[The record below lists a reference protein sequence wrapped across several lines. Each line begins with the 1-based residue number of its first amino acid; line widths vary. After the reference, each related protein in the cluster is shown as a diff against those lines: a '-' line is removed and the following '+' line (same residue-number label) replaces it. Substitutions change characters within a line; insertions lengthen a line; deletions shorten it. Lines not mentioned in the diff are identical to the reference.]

1 MPVLGVG
8 LPSMRDDRFNTQAI
22 ALNEIYREHVEKSG
36 GKYIDIWDGFADRS
50 GQYTAFGPDID
61 GQSARLRS
69 GPNGIYFTK
78 AGSRKLAQFLE
89 MDIRRTLEQQ
99 KPQNDIAALPP
110 DIEQEADDINVEIRR
125 EMGVD
130 KLLANGLFPPT
141 KLETGP
147 ILSLTA
153 RPTAA
158 LSGSLQDEDRS
169 VRLGQAAEPRLG
181 RADDF
186 TWPRPQ

>member
-1 MPVLGVG
+1 MVSQIGADSIRHLART
-8 LPSMRDDRFNTQAI
+8 STEKA
-22 ALNEIYREHVEKSG
+22 RE
-36 GKYIDIWDGFADRS
+36 
-50 GQYTAFGPDID
+50 
-61 GQSARLRS
+61 LRS